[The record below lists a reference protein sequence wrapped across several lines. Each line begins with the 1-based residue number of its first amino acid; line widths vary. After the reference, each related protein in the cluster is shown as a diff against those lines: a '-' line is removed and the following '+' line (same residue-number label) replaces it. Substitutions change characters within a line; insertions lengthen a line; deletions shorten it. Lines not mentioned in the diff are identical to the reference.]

1 MDPKHNNQVKQIIL
15 RYGSLI
21 IHIIHVVYGH
31 MVAFFFF
38 IKFKENQC
46 VSYPKC
52 HCQPMKTFETNHVVH
67 THTHTH
73 THT

>member
-1 MDPKHNNQVKQIIL
+1 
-15 RYGSLI
+15 
-21 IHIIHVVYGH
+21 